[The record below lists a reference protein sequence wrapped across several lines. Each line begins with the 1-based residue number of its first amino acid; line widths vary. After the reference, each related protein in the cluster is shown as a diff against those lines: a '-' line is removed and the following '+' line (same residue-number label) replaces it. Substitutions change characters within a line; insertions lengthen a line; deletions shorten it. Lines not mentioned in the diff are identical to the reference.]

1 MRKEQQMDDKTVN
14 TLINAELPPS
24 VDNALNNLTD
34 KPSLAIG
41 TTFSDL
47 WYLVFG
53 GFSYLAEKKKIA
65 YTHKLELF
73 RKELDDSIQQIPS
86 EKLIEPSIQVTAQ
99 ALENSKY
106 CIESDELRKMF
117 TALISN
123 SMNADFSKDVH
134 PSFAEILKQMSPL
147 DAVIIKIFKGSSVT
161 GFPICQYRRL
171 KKPSYQILLDNVFL
185 EHPNTYPP
193 DNSLS
198 ISSLSRLGLLYTA
211 YDQWITNEDLYVPFK
226 NHPWHK
232 FLQEQFPEQTVDIQ
246 KGLVRLTPLGR
257 SFTQVCVPD

>member
-1 MRKEQQMDDKTVN
+1 MDNKTIN

-34 KPSLAIG
+34 KPSLSIG

-53 GFSYLAEKKKIA
+53 GVSYLAEKKKIS

-73 RKELDDSIQQIPS
+73 RKDLDDSIKQIPP
-86 EKLIEPSIQVTAQ
+86 EKSVQPSIQVTAQ

-123 SMNADFSKDVH
+123 SMNIDYSKDIH
-134 PSFAEILKQMSPL
+134 PSFAEILKQMSPF
-147 DAVIIKIFKGSSVT
+147 DAVIIRLFMDPSADIL
-161 GFPICQYRRL
+161 PLCQYRLTNDFSLR
-171 KKPSYQILLDNVFL
+171 ILSDNVFL
-185 EHPNTYPP
+185 THSNTDPLE
-193 DNSLS
+193 NSLS
-198 ISSLSRLGLLYTA
+198 ISSLSRLGLLKTT
-211 YDQWITNEDLYVPFK
+211 YDQFLVDEEAYPPFK
-226 NHPWHK
+226 EQPLFK
-232 FLQEQFPEQTVDIQ
+232 YLQEKYPDQTVDIQ
-246 KGLVRLTPLGR
+246 KGLARLTPLGR
-257 SFTQVCVPD
+257 SFIRVCVPN

>member
-1 MRKEQQMDDKTVN
+1 MDDKTVN

-24 VDNALNNLTD
+24 VDNAVKNLTD

-41 TTFSDL
+41 TTFSDI

-53 GFSYLAEKKKIA
+53 GFSYLAEKKKITYA
-65 YTHKLELF
+65 HKLDIF
-73 RKELDDSIQQIPS
+73 RKELDDSIQQIPP

-106 CIESDELRKMF
+106 CIESEELRKMF

-134 PSFAEILKQMSPL
+134 PSFAEVLKQMSPV
-147 DAVIIKIFKGSSVT
+147 DAVIIRIFKGSSVI
-161 GFPICQYRRL
+161 GFPICQYRLRNNSSF
-171 KKPSYQILLDNVFL
+171 KILLDNVFL
-185 EHPNTYPP
+185 EPPNAYLP

-198 ISSLSRLGLLYTA
+198 ISSLSRLGLLETSYEQ
-211 YDQWITNEDLYVPFK
+211 YIVEENNDPYIPFD
-226 NHPWHK
+226 NHPWHR
-232 FLQEQFPEQTVDIQ
+232 FLQEKFPNQTVDVR

>member
-1 MRKEQQMDDKTVN
+1 MDNNKTVN
-14 TLINAELPPS
+14 TLLNAEPPPS

-53 GFSYLAEKKKIA
+53 NISYLAEKKKIS

-73 RKELDDSIQQIPS
+73 RKELDDSIKQIPP
-86 EKLIEPSIQVTAQ
+86 EKLVEPSIQVTAQ

-106 CIESDELRKMF
+106 CIESDELREMF

-134 PSFAEILKQMSPL
+134 PSFAEVLKQMSPL
-147 DAVIIKIFKGSSVT
+147 DAVIIKIFKDSSVT

-171 KKPSYQILLDNVFL
+171 KNPGYQILLDNVFL

-198 ISSLSRLGLLYTA
+198 ISSLSRLGLLYTS
-211 YDQWITNEDLYVPFK
+211 YDQWIINEDLYVPFK

-232 FLQEQFPEQTVDIQ
+232 FLQDQFPNQTVDIQ

>member
-1 MRKEQQMDDKTVN
+1 MDDKTVN

-53 GFSYLAEKKKIA
+53 NFSYLAEKKKIA

-73 RKELDDSIQQIPS
+73 RKELDDSIQLIPP

-106 CIESDELRKMF
+106 CIESDELREMF

-147 DAVIIKIFKGSSVT
+147 DAVIIKIFKNSPIS
-161 GFPICQYRRL
+161 GFPLCQYILRIDSSF
-171 KKPSYQILLDNVFL
+171 KILLDNVFL
-185 EHPNTYPP
+185 ENPDTSPPN
-193 DNSLS
+193 NSLS
-198 ISSLSRLGLLYTA
+198 ISSLSRLGLLETSYG
-211 YDQWITNEDLYVPFK
+211 QFIVEENNDLYVPFR
-226 NHPWHK
+226 NHLWYQ
-232 FLQEQFPEQTVDIQ
+232 LIQ
-246 KGLVRLTPLGR
+246 KEFPDQTIDIKKGVVRLTPLGR

>member
-1 MRKEQQMDDKTVN
+1 MDDKTVN

-24 VDNALNNLTD
+24 VDNAVKNLTD

-53 GFSYLAEKKKIA
+53 NISYLAEKKKIS
-65 YTHKLELF
+65 YTHKLDIF
-73 RKELDDSIQQIPS
+73 RKELDDSIQQISS
-86 EKLIEPSIQVTAQ
+86 EKLVEPSIQVTAQ

-147 DAVIIKIFKGSSVT
+147 DATIIKIFKGSSVT
-161 GFPICQYRRL
+161 GFPLCQYRL
-171 KKPSYQILLDNVFL
+171 LGNPGYQILLDNVFL
-185 EHPNTYPP
+185 EHPSTYPP

-198 ISSLSRLGLLYTA
+198 ISSLSRLGLLETSYVQ
-211 YDQWITNEDLYVPFK
+211 YITDEARYVPFK
-226 NHPWHK
+226 NHLWYNL
-232 FLQEQFPEQTVDIQ
+232 LQKQFPGQTVDIQ
-246 KGLVRLTPLGR
+246 KGAVRLTPLGR
-257 SFTQVCVPD
+257 SFTQVCVSD

>member
-1 MRKEQQMDDKTVN
+1 MDNKTVN

-41 TTFSDL
+41 TTFSDI

-53 GFSYLAEKKKIA
+53 GVSYLAEKKKIA

-73 RKELDDSIQQIPS
+73 RKELDDSIKQIPP
-86 EKLIEPSIQVTAQ
+86 EKLVEPSIQITAQ

-123 SMNADFSKDVH
+123 SMNTDFSKDVH

-147 DAVIIKIFKGSSVT
+147 DAVIIKTFKDSSVS
-161 GFPICQYRRL
+161 GFPICQYKLLRNPGYRV
-171 KKPSYQILLDNVFL
+171 LLDNVFL
-185 EHPNTYPP
+185 AHPNTYPP

-198 ISSLSRLGLLYTA
+198 ISSLSRLGLLDISYVE
-211 YDQWITNEDLYVPFK
+211 WIINEDLYVPFK
-226 NHPWHK
+226 DHPWYK
-232 FLQEQFPEQTVDIQ
+232 LLQGEFPNQTVDIQ

-257 SFTQVCVPD
+257 SFTRVCVPD

>member
-1 MRKEQQMDDKTVN
+1 MDDNKTVN
-14 TLINAELPPS
+14 TLLNAELPPS

-53 GFSYLAEKKKIA
+53 GVSHLAEKKKIA
-65 YTHKLELF
+65 YAHKLELF
-73 RKELDDSIQQIPS
+73 RKELDDSIQQIPPD
-86 EKLIEPSIQVTAQ
+86 KKIEPSTQVIAQ

-147 DAVIIKIFKGSSVT
+147 DAVIIKIFKDSPVI
-161 GFPICQYRRL
+161 GFPLCQYVL
-171 KKPSYQILLDNVFL
+171 YNDASFKILLDNVFL

-198 ISSLSRLGLLYTA
+198 ISSLSRLGLLETSYGQ
-211 YDQWITNEDLYVPFK
+211 YIVEDNDDLYITFK

-232 FLQEQFPEQTVDIQ
+232 FLQEKLPDQTVDIR
-246 KGLVRLTPLGR
+246 KGVVRLTPLGR

>member
-1 MRKEQQMDDKTVN
+1 MDDNKTVN
-14 TLINAELPPS
+14 TLLNAELPPS

-34 KPSLAIG
+34 KPSLAMG

-53 GFSYLAEKKKIA
+53 GVSLLAEKKKIA
-65 YTHKLELF
+65 YAHKLELF
-73 RKELDDSIQQIPS
+73 RKELDDSIKQIPPK
-86 EKLIEPSIQVTAQ
+86 KLVEPSIQVTAQ

-147 DAVIIKIFKGSSVT
+147 DAVIIKIFKGSPIS
-161 GFPICQYRRL
+161 GLPICQYRLIDILGTQGYR
-171 KKPSYQILLDNVFL
+171 ILLDNVFL
-185 EHPNTYPP
+185 AHPNTYPP
-193 DNSLS
+193 NNSLS
-198 ISSLSRLGLLYTA
+198 ISSLSRLGLLDTS
-211 YDQWITNEDLYVPFK
+211 YDEWIINEDRYAPFK
-226 NHPWHK
+226 NHLWYK
-232 FLQEQFPEQTVDIQ
+232 FLQEKFPNQTVDIQ
-246 KGLVRLTPLGR
+246 KGIALLTPLGR
-257 SFTQVCVPD
+257 SFTQVCVPK